1 MTFYNKWAKKYQFP
15 PGDTDP
21 LKAPLKFQKRS
32 APRKYTTSKFSS
44 PTNFEGGG
52 DFHTLNT
59 TNDRLSP
66 LGAFHTLIT
75 PVWLLK
81 IQKNPSKCEANQFF
95 TEPHTIFLAKLLEKL
110 ITKIFLFLLFKWAPS
125 FNWVI
130 FRLWALLSLRLGAYL
145 DGSLIEPLGFG
156 CLIGHLR

>member
-1 MTFYNKWAKKYQFP
+1 MTFYNKWAKKYQVP

-32 APRKYTTSKFSS
+32 APRKYTNSKFSS

-52 DFHTLNT
+52 DAHTLNT
-59 TNDRLSP
+59 TNDRLNP
-66 LGAFHTLIT
+66 LGVFHTLIT
-75 PVWLLK
+75 LVWLLK
-81 IQKNPSKCEANQFF
+81 IQKKPSKCEANQFF

-125 FNWVI
+125 FNRVI
-130 FRLWALLSLRLGAYL
+130 FRLWALLPLRLGAYL

-156 CLIGHLR
+156 CLIGHLQ